1 MPSADKIYTPK
12 TPKSKDTSYIEA
24 DLLTNLRIAAEF
36 ARLAEAHAAI
46 WDDNGLRYCVD
57 RFIDHGR
64 LVSSNLKKLRAE
76 G

>member
-12 TPKSKDTSYIEA
+12 TPRSKDTSYIEA
-24 DLLTNLRIAAEF
+24 DLLTNLRLAAEF
-36 ARLAEAHAAI
+36 ARLAEAHASLF
-46 WDDNGLRYCVD
+46 DDNGLRYCVD

-64 LVSSNLKKLRAE
+64 EVSKHLKKLRAE